1 VRILVTYDVNTTTPQ
16 GERRLRRV
24 ARVCLNYGQRVQQ
37 SVFECV
43 VSETQYEEM
52 RRALLSEIDEQ
63 VDSLRLYRLTEV
75 LGGLR
80 EVFGQFRDIDFTGPL
95 VV

>member
-24 ARVCLNYGQRVQQ
+24 ARVCLNYGKRVQQ